1 MLKFHE
7 KPVTYV
13 GEVGLKVLDL
23 KKMIRFYKEILG
35 FEVLE
40 ETKTAAVL
48 GAGGKVLLRLEA
60 KAGMTP
66 KNQRY
71 AGLYHFA
78 ILLPDRKEL
87 GKILLH
93 LHHHGIGIGSSDHL
107 VSEALYLSDP
117 EGNGIEIY
125 RDRAAEE
132 WDWNGS
138 QVVMAVDP
146 IDAAGLVQA
155 AEQSGEEF
163 RGMPAD
169 TVMGHIHLHVSN
181 LPEAKTFYVDG
192 LGFEVVSA
200 MGGQALFLAD
210 QKYHHHIGLNVWNGT
225 GIPALPDNTAGLG
238 YFTLV
243 LESEEKRQE
252 TAGRLRELGAEV
264 VEQSGDV
271 EVRDP
276 SGNTIRL
283 TV

>member
-1 MLKFHE
+1 MNFHG

-23 KKMIRFYKEILG
+23 KEMIRFYKEIIG

-40 ETKTAAVL
+40 ETEAAAVL
-48 GAGGKVLLRLEA
+48 GAGGKALLRLETNA
-60 KAGMTP
+60 DMAP
-66 KNQRY
+66 KKQRY

-78 ILLPDRKEL
+78 ILLPDRAEL

-93 LHHHGIGIGSSDHL
+93 LHNHGIGIGSSEHL

-125 RDRAAEE
+125 RDRAPEE
-132 WDWNGS
+132 WNWDGS

-155 AEQSGEEF
+155 AEQSGETF
-163 RGMPAD
+163 GGMPAG

-181 LPEAKTFYVDG
+181 LAEAKNFYVEG

-210 QKYHHHIGLNVWNGT
+210 QKYHHHIGLNVWNGI
-225 GIPALPDNTAGLG
+225 GIPALPENTAGLG

-243 LESEEKRQE
+243 LDNEEKRQE
-252 TAGRLRELGAEV
+252 TARRLQVLGAEIT
-264 VEQSGDV
+264 EREENI
-271 EVRDP
+271 EVKDP
-276 SGNTIRL
+276 SGNLIRL